1 MVVGRSNCC
10 RIVVVAT
17 ADFGSMNADAVKCKP
32 TLIKVRTGCCVDVR
46 APFGVLLMTRTVMA
60 VGVDSVSSESIC
72 VAERQ
77 RCDLTARRFTQRY
90 RLTVA
95 YRAPSVLSRP
105 RIYHLKISIS
115 IPYNTANVKYSTHG
129 AYIEYDTLNFS
140 MSTAQVL
147 KMYSV

>member
-1 MVVGRSNCC
+1 
-10 RIVVVAT
+10 
-17 ADFGSMNADAVKCKP
+17 
-32 TLIKVRTGCCVDVR
+32 
-46 APFGVLLMTRTVMA
+46 MA

-77 RCDLTARRFTQRY
+77 RRDLTARRFTQRY
-90 RLTVA
+90 CLTVA

-140 MSTAQVL
+140 MHNGTSTQNVL
-147 KMYSV
+147 SLSSLVNLSNTL